1 MPVQFATFYINDGL
15 FGIDV
20 LLVREIN
27 RNLDIT
33 EVSPAPEFVAGL
45 MNLRGQI
52 VTIIDPGVRLGLGRR
67 PRTDDTCCI
76 VLKTKQETERMVQEG
91 LSIETTAKDIIGLI
105 VDRIGDMTI
114 VGNDDIEQ
122 PPANINGV
130 DGKFLTGVVKLEHEL
145 LGVLKIAEIL
155 N

>member
-1 MPVQFATFYINDGL
+1 
-15 FGIDV
+15 
-20 LLVREIN
+20 
-27 RNLDIT
+27 
-33 EVSPAPEFVAGL
+33 
-45 MNLRGQI
+45 
-52 VTIIDPGVRLGLGRR
+52 
-67 PRTDDTCCI
+67 
-76 VLKTKQETERMVQEG
+76 
-91 LSIETTAKDIIGLI
+91 
-105 VDRIGDMTI
+105 MTI